1 MVIQSK
7 TPKKY
12 LLKFFLISHATKIK
26 KDFDLV
32 REE

>member
-12 LLKFFLISHATKIK
+12 LLKFFLISHANKMK
-26 KDFDLV
+26 KDFDLF